1 MRCDCPDPPPETH
14 RAYRLLLLVELL
26 LRIATLAVS
35 LAEAAG
41 VP

>member
-1 MRCDCPDPPPETH
+1 MRCDCPDAPET
-14 RAYRLLLLVELL
+14 RRSYRLLLLVELF

-41 VP
+41 AL